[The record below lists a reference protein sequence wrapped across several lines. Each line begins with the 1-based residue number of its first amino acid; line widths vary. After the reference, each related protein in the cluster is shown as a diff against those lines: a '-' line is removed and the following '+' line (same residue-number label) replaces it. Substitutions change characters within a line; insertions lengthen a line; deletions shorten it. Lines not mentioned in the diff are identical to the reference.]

1 MDHVKAT
8 ELFSSYWERDLG
20 ADETAR
26 LEEHLRSCVVCR
38 REYQA
43 FDKMLGGLHS
53 FETQLAP
60 QDFVP
65 GVIKR
70 VRKKSRGR
78 FFSSRRALERTPY
91 ELFSVLMLAILVA
104 IYVVLQLAQPGRLH
118 LP

>member
-1 MDHVKAT
+1 MDHVQAT
-8 ELFSSYWERDLG
+8 EMFSSYWERDLG
-20 ADETAR
+20 AEDLAR

-38 REYQA
+38 REYNDFQ
-43 FDKMLGGLHS
+43 KMVGGLHGL
-53 FETQLAP
+53 EKEMAP
-60 QDFVP
+60 AGFQE

-78 FFSSRRALERTPY
+78 FFSSRRALERIPY

-104 IYVVLQLAQPGRLH
+104 IYVVLQLAQPGRLR